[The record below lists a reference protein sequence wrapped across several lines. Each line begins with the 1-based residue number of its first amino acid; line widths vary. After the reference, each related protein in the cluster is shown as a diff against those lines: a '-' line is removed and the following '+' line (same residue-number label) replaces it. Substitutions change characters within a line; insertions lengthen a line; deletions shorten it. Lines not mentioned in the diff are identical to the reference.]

1 MRFYLLLP
9 LAIAF
14 LPTVAAADNCEVS
27 ISAGDGM
34 AFSTRTM
41 NIPLSCG
48 EFTVNFEH
56 TGRLPKGGMGHNW
69 VLAQTSDVPE
79 IVKVGTPAGL
89 ANNYL
94 PENDARVIAATPIL
108 GGGENASVTFDTGAL
123 SADSSYT
130 FFCSFPGHS
139 SMMRGSVNLVD

>member
-34 AFSTRTM
+34 AFNTRSM
-41 NIPLSCG
+41 DIPLSCE
-48 EFTVNFEH
+48 EFTVNFAH

-108 GGGENASVTFDTGAL
+108 GGGENASVTFDTGW
-123 SADSSYT
+123 T
-130 FFCSFPGHS
+130 FINDAWKC
-139 SMMRGSVNLVD
+139 

>member
-34 AFSTRTM
+34 AFNTRSM
-41 NIPLSCG
+41 DIPLSCE
-48 EFTVNFEH
+48 EFTVNFAH

>member
-9 LAIAF
+9 LAIAL
-14 LPTVAAADNCEVS
+14 LPTLAAADTCEVS

-34 AFSTRTM
+34 AFNTRTM
-41 NIPLSCG
+41 DIPLSCE
-48 EFTVNFEH
+48 EFTVNFTH

-79 IVKVGTPAGL
+79 IVKVGTAAGL
-89 ANNYL
+89 ANDYL
-94 PENDARVIAATPIL
+94 PENDDRVIAATPIL
-108 GGGENASVTFDTGAL
+108 GGGENASVTFKTDSL
-123 SADSSYT
+123 SVDSTYT

-139 SMMRGSVNLVD
+139 AMMRGSVKLVD